1 MLMES
6 PVIRARELRRH
17 DLLEDAARERLARRV
32 PETRDTS
39 GATPMWPSWIR
50 TVFMALANFSLR
62 LHMAPRT
69 PTADDVAFVRR

>member
-32 PETRDTS
+32 RASRDMAR
-39 GATPMWPSWIR
+39 ATPTRASWIHA
-50 TVFMALANFSLR
+50 VFTWLANFSQRLR
-62 LHMAPRT
+62 VTPRT
-69 PTADDVAFVRR
+69 PTAGHGAFIRR